1 MNLRQ
6 FREMTE
12 QLPDS
17 TELLVDISDEEAEKT
32 THAYF
37 VHRIE
42 VTAALHINGLMTP
55 TSVNLQVST

>member
-12 QLPDS
+12 QLPDEV
-17 TELLVDISDEEAEKT
+17 ELLVDISDEESEVT
-32 THAYF
+32 SHAHL

-42 VTAALHINGLMTP
+42 VTAALNINGLMTP
-55 TSVNLQVST
+55 TAISLQVST